1 MFKVAG
7 VSRFNDGVKVRFAN
21 DLSRVKIL
29 VKNGHTD
36 IELIELPEAMDK
48 PAVVKFLL
56 KSELMQN
63 PAFAEA
69 ITEADEKYN
78 PAPKVIDEVKN
89 GNKDAPKKETKK
101 PKQDKKPKGTVS
113 MEELQ
118 ARVAAAKEPEAA
130 E

>member
-7 VSRFNDGVKVRFAN
+7 VSRFADGVKVRFAN

-36 IELIELPEAMDK
+36 IELLELPEPMDK

-56 KSELMQN
+56 NSELMQT

-78 PAPKVIDEVKN
+78 PAAKVKDIVKN

-101 PKQDKKPKGTVS
+101 PKQDKKPKATVS

-118 ARVAAAKEPEAA
+118 ARVAASKQPEAS